1 MTKDTIVAALVAE
14 GLTADQDTFAIPEDR
29 EAVFLVAAPGDVLP
43 VNRVIRVELRDKV
56 LCLHSIKNEHFWL
69 TYDLIL
75 GLQILASKPGKD
87 RTAGFAK

>member
-1 MTKDTIVAALVAE
+1 MTKETIVAALVAE
-14 GLTADQDTFAIPEDR
+14 GLTANQDTFSIPEER

-43 VNRVIRVELRDKV
+43 VSRVVRVELRDKV
-56 LCLHSIKNEHFWL
+56 LCLQSAKQERFWL

-75 GLQILASKPGKD
+75 GLQMMASKPGKD